1 MGGAE
6 LVDFIILIVVVPLM
20 AFLGFYFLG
29 SAILAIYRDVLG
41 IDDKVSEWLDRGFG
55 TGLGLART
63 AQGSDLSGRL
73 GSDLSGRLVV
83 AGIAAIYAFLAY
95 LTLRYGVVEPIAS
108 HVFGYDISA
117 A

>member
-41 IDDKVSEWLDRGFG
+41 IDDKVSELLDRGFG

-63 AQGSDLSGRL
+63 AQGSG
-73 GSDLSGRLVV
+73 LSGRLVV
-83 AGIAAIYAFLAY
+83 AGIAAIFAFLAY
-95 LTLRYGVVEPIAS
+95 LTLRYGVVEPIAW

-117 A
+117 S

>member
-1 MGGAE
+1 LA
-6 LVDFIILIVVVPLM
+6 DFIILIVVVPLM

-55 TGLGLART
+55 TGLGLARIDP
-63 AQGSDLSGRL
+63 APGSA
-73 GSDLSGRLVV
+73 LSGRLVV
-83 AGIAAIYAFLAY
+83 VGIAAIFAFLAY

>member
-1 MGGAE
+1 

-73 GSDLSGRLVV
+73 VV

>member
-1 MGGAE
+1 MA
-6 LVDFIILIVVVPLM
+6 DFIILIVLVPLM

-73 GSDLSGRLVV
+73 VV
-83 AGIAAIYAFLAY
+83 VGIAAIYAFLAY

-117 A
+117 S

>member
-6 LVDFIILIVVVPLM
+6 LVDFIILIFVVSLM
-20 AFLGFYFLG
+20 AFLCFYFLG

-55 TGLGLART
+55 TGWGLGRPALGSGLA
-63 AQGSDLSGRL
+63 
-73 GSDLSGRLVV
+73 GRLVA
-83 AGIAAIYAFLAY
+83 AGIAAIFAFLAY
-95 LTLRYGVVEPIAS
+95 LALRYGVVEPIAW